1 MSGLILSPFLF
12 SLFSFFQQQFDLKL
26 ENVYLQKLLQFLE
39 NTSHSISILLK
50 NKKLVFKLSA
60 IKILKT
66 LLIGIWYWIISNE
79 LGYDLSFLV
88 LVMLSLVSELSL
100 IIKITPDNLGVNQLI
115 SGGLLASMGFMAE
128 QGVMITLVAS
138 AMTLIVVFTFGII
151 GNHLFIKEFNG
162 TSFKDVVNFYKQIKN
177 VK

>member
-1 MSGLILSPFLF
+1 MSRILIFLF

-66 LLIGIWYWIISNE
+66 LLIGIKLPN
-79 LGYDLSFLV
+79 
-88 LVMLSLVSELSL
+88 
-100 IIKITPDNLGVNQLI
+100 
-115 SGGLLASMGFMAE
+115 
-128 QGVMITLVAS
+128 
-138 AMTLIVVFTFGII
+138 
-151 GNHLFIKEFNG
+151 
-162 TSFKDVVNFYKQIKN
+162 
-177 VK
+177 